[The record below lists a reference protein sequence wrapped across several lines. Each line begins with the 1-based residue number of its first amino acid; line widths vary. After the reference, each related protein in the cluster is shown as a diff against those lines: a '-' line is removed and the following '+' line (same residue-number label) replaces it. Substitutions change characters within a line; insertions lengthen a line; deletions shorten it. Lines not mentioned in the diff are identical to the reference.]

1 MQPIEYHYKNSVLFA
16 IVQFHSPCER
26 LRIASMS
33 WNDNGNNGSRDPWGN
48 RNDAPD
54 IDEAIKKF
62 KALVGSFL
70 GGGGDSG
77 SGSGKKQSFKKMIP
91 TALMVI
97 ALLYGA
103 FGIYTVDAQEEAVVL
118 RFGKY
123 DMTKGPGIHWNPP
136 FIDNRFIVNT
146 ERLYTHTTNSSILTK
161 DENIVNVEV
170 AVQYKKSN
178 PVFYLLEAA
187 SPEDSIAQASESA
200 LRHVVGSNSMDD
212 VLTTGREQIAIDVRG
227 RLQDRLD
234 AYQTGIEVVTVSIRE
249 SRPPDAVKA
258 AFDDVVK
265 AREDE
270 VTLRNE
276 AETYANE
283 VVPIARGAAKRAIQ
297 DAEGYKAKVI
307 AEAQGEATRF
317 NQLLREYNKAP
328 SVTRKR
334 LYIDALQSVMSNS
347 TKVMI
352 DVKDGNNIMY
362 LPLDQIAA
370 ASIGRSN
377 SDVQNNV
384 LPENLSG
391 SGIQNL
397 TDQVIEE
404 IRKRQ
409 ERR

>member
-1 MQPIEYHYKNSVLFA
+1 
-16 IVQFHSPCER
+16 
-26 LRIASMS
+26 MS

-48 RNDAPD
+48 KNDAPD

-62 KALVGSFL
+62 KSLVGSFL
-70 GGGGDSG
+70 GGSGGSGDS
-77 SGSGKKQSFKKMIP
+77 SGSSPSFRKILP
-91 TALMVI
+91 TALVVLI
-97 ALLYGA
+97 VLYSAL
-103 FGIYTVDAQEEAVVL
+103 GIYTVDAQEEAVIL

-123 DMTKGPGIHWNPP
+123 STTKGPGIHWNPP
-136 FIDNRFIVNT
+136 FVDNRFIVNT
-146 ERLYTHTTNSSILTK
+146 EKLFTHTTNSSILTK
-161 DENIVNVEV
+161 DENIVNVET
-170 AVQYKKSN
+170 AVQYKRSN

-200 LRHVVGSNSMDD
+200 LRHVVGSNSMDN
-212 VLTTGREQIAIDVRG
+212 VLTTGREQIAIDVRK
-227 RLQDRLD
+227 RLQERLN
-234 AYQTGIEVVTVSIRE
+234 AYFTGIEVVTVSIRE

-307 AEAQGEATRF
+307 AEAEGEATRF
-317 NQLLREYNKAP
+317 DQLLKEYTKAP
-328 SVTRKR
+328 NVTRKR
-334 LYIDALQSVMSNS
+334 LYIDAVQSVMSNS

-352 DVKDGNNIMY
+352 DVKDGNNIMM
-362 LPLDQIAA
+362 LPLDQVAA
-370 ASIGRSN
+370 ASIARSN
-377 SDVQNNV
+377 QDSDVQNDSNA
-384 LPENLSG
+384 LSG
-391 SGIQNL
+391 PAIQNL

>member
-1 MQPIEYHYKNSVLFA
+1 
-16 IVQFHSPCER
+16 
-26 LRIASMS
+26 MS
-33 WNDNGNNGSRDPWGN
+33 WNDNGKNGSRDPWGN
-48 RNDAPD
+48 KNDAPD

-62 KALVGSFL
+62 KSLIGSFV
-70 GGGGDSG
+70 GGSGGGDS
-77 SGSGKKQSFKKMIP
+77 SGRSPSFKKILP
-91 TALMVI
+91 TALVVLI
-97 ALLYGA
+97 VLYSAL
-103 FGIYTVDAQEEAVVL
+103 GIYTVDAQEEAVIL

-123 DMTKGPGIHWNPP
+123 STTKGPGIHWNPP

-146 ERLYTHTTNSSILTK
+146 EKLFTHTTNSSILTK
-161 DENIVNVEV
+161 DENIVNVET
-170 AVQYKKSN
+170 AVQYKRSN

-200 LRHVVGSNSMDD
+200 LRHVVGSNSMDN
-212 VLTTGREQIAIDVRG
+212 VLTTGREQIAIDVRK
-227 RLQDRLD
+227 RLQERLN
-234 AYQTGIEVVTVSIRE
+234 AYFTGIEVVTVSIRE
-249 SRPPDAVKA
+249 SRPPEAVRE

-307 AEAQGEATRF
+307 AEAEGEATRF
-317 NQLLREYNKAP
+317 DQLLKEYSKAP
-328 SVTRKR
+328 DVTRKR
-334 LYIDALQSVMSNS
+334 LYIDAVQSVMSNS

-352 DVKDGNNIMY
+352 DVKDGNNIMM
-362 LPLDQIAA
+362 LPLDQVAA
-370 ASIGRSN
+370 ASIARSN
-377 SDVQNNV
+377 QNTEV
-384 LPENLSG
+384 ETDSGALSG
-391 SGIQNL
+391 TAIQNL

>member
-1 MQPIEYHYKNSVLFA
+1 
-16 IVQFHSPCER
+16 
-26 LRIASMS
+26 MS
-33 WNDNGNNGSRDPWGN
+33 WNDNGKNGSRDPWGN
-48 RNDAPD
+48 KNDAPD

-62 KALVGSFL
+62 KSLIGSFV
-70 GGGGDSG
+70 GGSGGGDS
-77 SGSGKKQSFKKMIP
+77 SGSSPSFKKILP
-91 TALMVI
+91 TALVVLI
-97 ALLYGA
+97 VLYSAL
-103 FGIYTVDAQEEAVVL
+103 GIYTVDAQEEAVIL

-123 DMTKGPGIHWNPP
+123 STTKGPGIHWNPP

-146 ERLYTHTTNSSILTK
+146 EKLFTHTTNSSILTK
-161 DENIVNVEV
+161 DENIVNVET
-170 AVQYKKSN
+170 AVQYKRSN

-200 LRHVVGSNSMDD
+200 LRHVVGSNSMDN
-212 VLTTGREQIAIDVRG
+212 VLTTGREQIAIDVRK
-227 RLQDRLD
+227 RLQERLNT
-234 AYQTGIEVVTVSIRE
+234 YFTGIEVVTVSIRE
-249 SRPPDAVKA
+249 SRPPEAVKE

-307 AEAQGEATRF
+307 AEAEGEATRF
-317 NQLLREYNKAP
+317 DQLLKEYSKAP
-328 SVTRKR
+328 DVTRKR
-334 LYIDALQSVMSNS
+334 LYIDAVQSVMSNS

-352 DVKDGNNIMY
+352 DVKDGNNIMM
-362 LPLDQIAA
+362 LPLDQVAA
-370 ASIGRSN
+370 ASIARSN
-377 SDVQNNV
+377 QNTEV
-384 LPENLSG
+384 ETDSGALSG
-391 SGIQNL
+391 TAIQNL

>member
-1 MQPIEYHYKNSVLFA
+1 
-16 IVQFHSPCER
+16 
-26 LRIASMS
+26 MS
-33 WNDNGNNGSRDPWGN
+33 WNDNGKNGSRDPWGN
-48 RNDAPD
+48 RNDSPD

-62 KALVGSFL
+62 KSLIGSFV
-70 GGGGDSG
+70 GGSGGGDS
-77 SGSGKKQSFKKMIP
+77 SGSSPSFKKILP
-91 TALMVI
+91 SALVVLI
-97 ALLYGA
+97 VLYSAL
-103 FGIYTVDAQEEAVVL
+103 GIYTVDAQEEAVIL

-123 DMTKGPGIHWNPP
+123 STTKGPGIHWNPP

-146 ERLYTHTTNSSILTK
+146 EKLFTHTTNSSILTK
-161 DENIVNVEV
+161 DENIVNVET
-170 AVQYKKSN
+170 AVQYKRSN

-200 LRHVVGSNSMDD
+200 LRHVVGSNSMDN
-212 VLTTGREQIAIDVRG
+212 VLTTGREQIAIDVRK
-227 RLQDRLD
+227 RLQERLN
-234 AYQTGIEVVTVSIRE
+234 AYFTGIEVVTVSIRE
-249 SRPPDAVKA
+249 SRPPEAVRE

-307 AEAQGEATRF
+307 AEAEGEATRF
-317 NQLLREYNKAP
+317 DQLLKEYSKAP
-328 SVTRKR
+328 DVTRKR
-334 LYIDALQSVMSNS
+334 LYIDAVQSVMSNS

-352 DVKDGNNIMY
+352 DVKDGNNIMM
-362 LPLDQIAA
+362 LPLDQVAA
-370 ASIGRSN
+370 ASIARSN
-377 SDVQNNV
+377 QNTEV
-384 LPENLSG
+384 ENDSG
-391 SGIQNL
+391 AFSGTAIQNL

>member
-1 MQPIEYHYKNSVLFA
+1 
-16 IVQFHSPCER
+16 
-26 LRIASMS
+26 MS
-33 WNDNGNNGSRDPWGN
+33 WNDNGKNGSRDPWGN
-48 RNDAPD
+48 KNDAPD

-62 KALVGSFL
+62 KSLIGSFV
-70 GGGGDSG
+70 GGSGGGDS
-77 SGSGKKQSFKKMIP
+77 SGSSPSFKKILP
-91 TALMVI
+91 TALVVLI
-97 ALLYGA
+97 VLYSALV
-103 FGIYTVDAQEEAVVL
+103 IYTVDAQEEAVIL

-123 DMTKGPGIHWNPP
+123 STTKGPGIHWNPP

-146 ERLYTHTTNSSILTK
+146 EKLFTHTTNSSILTK
-161 DENIVNVEV
+161 DENIVNVET
-170 AVQYKKSN
+170 AVQYKRSN

-200 LRHVVGSNSMDD
+200 LRHVVGSNSMDN
-212 VLTTGREQIAIDVRG
+212 VLTTGREQIAIDVRK
-227 RLQDRLD
+227 RLQERLN
-234 AYQTGIEVVTVSIRE
+234 AYFTGIEVVTVSIRE
-249 SRPPDAVKA
+249 SRPPEAVREA
-258 AFDDVVK
+258 YDDVVK

-307 AEAQGEATRF
+307 AEAEGEATRF
-317 NQLLREYNKAP
+317 DQLLKEYSKAP
-328 SVTRKR
+328 DVTRKR
-334 LYIDALQSVMSNS
+334 LYIDAVQSVMSNS

-352 DVKDGNNIMY
+352 DVKDGNNIMM
-362 LPLDQIAA
+362 LPLDQVAA
-370 ASIGRSN
+370 ASIARSN
-377 SDVQNNV
+377 QNTEVESDSGA
-384 LPENLSG
+384 LSG
-391 SGIQNL
+391 TAIQNL

>member
-1 MQPIEYHYKNSVLFA
+1 
-16 IVQFHSPCER
+16 
-26 LRIASMS
+26 MS
-33 WNDNGNNGSRDPWGN
+33 WNDNGKNGSRDPWGN
-48 RNDAPD
+48 KNDAPD

-62 KALVGSFL
+62 KSLVGSFV
-70 GGGGDSG
+70 GGSGGGDS
-77 SGSGKKQSFKKMIP
+77 SGSSPSFKKILP
-91 TALMVI
+91 SALVI
-97 ALLYGA
+97 LIVLYSAL
-103 FGIYTVDAQEEAVVL
+103 GIYTVDAQEEAVIL

-123 DMTKGPGIHWNPP
+123 STTKGPGIHWNPP

-146 ERLYTHTTNSSILTK
+146 EKLFTHTTNSSILTK
-161 DENIVNVEV
+161 DENIVNVET
-170 AVQYKKSN
+170 AVQYKRSN

-200 LRHVVGSNSMDD
+200 LRHVVGSNSMDS
-212 VLTTGREQIAIDVRG
+212 VLTTGREQIAIDVRK
-227 RLQDRLD
+227 RLQERLN
-234 AYQTGIEVVTVSIRE
+234 AYFTGIEVVTVSIRE
-249 SRPPDAVKA
+249 SRPPEAVRE

-307 AEAQGEATRF
+307 AEAEGEATRF
-317 NQLLREYNKAP
+317 DQLLKEYSKAP
-328 SVTRKR
+328 DVTRKR
-334 LYIDALQSVMSNS
+334 LYIDAVQSVMSNS

-352 DVKDGNNIMY
+352 DVKDGNNIMM
-362 LPLDQIAA
+362 LPLDQVAA
-370 ASIGRSN
+370 ASIARSN
-377 SDVQNNV
+377 QDTEAQSD
-384 LPENLSG
+384 SG
-391 SGIQNL
+391 TLTGTAIQNL

>member
-1 MQPIEYHYKNSVLFA
+1 
-16 IVQFHSPCER
+16 
-26 LRIASMS
+26 MS
-33 WNDNGNNGSRDPWGN
+33 WNDNGKNGSRDPWGN
-48 RNDAPD
+48 KNDAPD

-62 KALVGSFL
+62 KSLIGSFV
-70 GGGGDSG
+70 GGTGGGDS
-77 SGSGKKQSFKKMIP
+77 SGSSPSFKKILP
-91 TALMVI
+91 SALVVLI
-97 ALLYGA
+97 VLYSAL
-103 FGIYTVDAQEEAVVL
+103 GIYTVDAQEEAVIL

-123 DMTKGPGIHWNPP
+123 STTKGPGIHWNPP
-136 FIDNRFIVNT
+136 FTDNRFIVNT
-146 ERLYTHTTNSSILTK
+146 EKLFTHTTNSSILTK
-161 DENIVNVEV
+161 DENIVNVET
-170 AVQYKKSN
+170 AVQYKRSN

-200 LRHVVGSNSMDD
+200 LRHVVGSNSMDN
-212 VLTTGREQIAIDVRG
+212 VLTTGREQIAIDVRK
-227 RLQDRLD
+227 RLQERLN
-234 AYQTGIEVVTVSIRE
+234 AYFTGIEVVTVSIRE
-249 SRPPDAVKA
+249 SRPPEAVRE

-307 AEAQGEATRF
+307 AEAEGEATRF
-317 NQLLREYNKAP
+317 DQLLKEYSKAP
-328 SVTRKR
+328 DVTRKR
-334 LYIDALQSVMSNS
+334 LYIDAVQSVMSNS

-352 DVKDGNNIMY
+352 DVKDGNNIMM
-362 LPLDQIAA
+362 LPLDQVAA
-370 ASIGRSN
+370 ASIARSN
-377 SDVQNNV
+377 QNTEV
-384 LPENLSG
+384 ENDSGALSG
-391 SGIQNL
+391 TAIQNL

>member
-1 MQPIEYHYKNSVLFA
+1 
-16 IVQFHSPCER
+16 
-26 LRIASMS
+26 MS
-33 WNDNGNNGSRDPWGN
+33 WNDNGKNGSRDPWGN

-62 KALVGSFL
+62 KSLVGSFV
-70 GGGGDSG
+70 GGSGGGDS
-77 SGSGKKQSFKKMIP
+77 SGSSPSFKKILP
-91 TALMVI
+91 SALVI
-97 ALLYGA
+97 LIVLYSAL
-103 FGIYTVDAQEEAVVL
+103 GIYTVDAQEEAVIL

-123 DMTKGPGIHWNPP
+123 STTKGPGIHWNPP

-146 ERLYTHTTNSSILTK
+146 EKLFTHTTNSSILTK
-161 DENIVNVEV
+161 DENIVNVET
-170 AVQYKKSN
+170 AVQYKRSN

-200 LRHVVGSNSMDD
+200 LRHVVGSNSMDS
-212 VLTTGREQIAIDVRG
+212 VLTTGREQIAIDVRK
-227 RLQDRLD
+227 RLQERLN
-234 AYQTGIEVVTVSIRE
+234 AYFTGIEVVTVSIRE
-249 SRPPDAVKA
+249 SRPPEAVRE

-307 AEAQGEATRF
+307 AEAEGEATRF
-317 NQLLREYNKAP
+317 DQLLKEYSKAP
-328 SVTRKR
+328 DVTRKR
-334 LYIDALQSVMSNS
+334 LYIDAVQSVMSNS

-352 DVKDGNNIMY
+352 DVKDGNNIMM
-362 LPLDQIAA
+362 LPLDQVAA
-370 ASIGRSN
+370 ASIARSN
-377 SDVQNNV
+377 QDTEAQSD
-384 LPENLSG
+384 SG
-391 SGIQNL
+391 TLTGTAIQNL
-397 TDQVIEE
+397 TDQVFEE

>member
-1 MQPIEYHYKNSVLFA
+1 
-16 IVQFHSPCER
+16 
-26 LRIASMS
+26 MS
-33 WNDNGNNGSRDPWGN
+33 WNDNGNNGSRDPRGN
-48 RNDAPD
+48 KKDGPD

-62 KALVGSFL
+62 KSLVGSFMGGK
-70 GGGGDSG
+70 GGGSDSSGG
-77 SGSGKKQSFKKMIP
+77 SPSFKKILP
-91 TALMVI
+91 TALVVI
-97 ALLYGA
+97 IVLYSAL
-103 FGIYTVDAQEEAVVL
+103 GIYTVDAQEEAVVL
-118 RFGKY
+118 RFGTY
-123 DMTKGPGIHWNPP
+123 STTKGPGIHWNPP

-146 ERLYTHTTNSSILTK
+146 EKLFTHTTNSSILTK
-161 DENIVNVEV
+161 DENIVNVET
-170 AVQYKKSN
+170 AVQYKRSN

-200 LRHVVGSNSMDD
+200 LRHVVGSNSMDN
-212 VLTTGREQIAIDVRG
+212 VLTTGREQIAIDVRK
-227 RLQDRLD
+227 RLQERLD
-234 AYQTGIEVVTVSIRE
+234 AYYTGIEVVTVSIRE
-249 SRPPDAVKA
+249 SRPPDAVKE

-307 AEAQGEATRF
+307 AEAEGEATRF
-317 NQLLREYNKAP
+317 DQLLNEYAKAP
-328 SVTRKR
+328 DVTRKR
-334 LYIDALQSVMSNS
+334 LYIDAVQSVMSNS

-352 DVKDGNNIMY
+352 DVKDGNNIMM
-362 LPLDQIAA
+362 LPLDQVAA
-370 ASIGRSN
+370 ASIARSN
-377 SDVQNNV
+377 QNSEVQNDSNA
-384 LPENLSG
+384 LSG
-391 SGIQNL
+391 NAIQNL

>member
-1 MQPIEYHYKNSVLFA
+1 
-16 IVQFHSPCER
+16 
-26 LRIASMS
+26 MS
-33 WNDNGNNGSRDPWGN
+33 WNDNGKNGSRDPWGN

-62 KALVGSFL
+62 KSLVGSFV
-70 GGGGDSG
+70 GGSGGGDS
-77 SGSGKKQSFKKMIP
+77 SGSSPSFKKILP
-91 TALMVI
+91 SALVI
-97 ALLYGA
+97 LIVLYSAL
-103 FGIYTVDAQEEAVVL
+103 GIYTVDAQEEAVIL

-123 DMTKGPGIHWNPP
+123 STTKGPGIHWNPP

-146 ERLYTHTTNSSILTK
+146 EKLFTHTTNSSILTK
-161 DENIVNVEV
+161 DENIVNVET
-170 AVQYKKSN
+170 AVQYKRSN

-200 LRHVVGSNSMDD
+200 LRHVVGSNSMDS
-212 VLTTGREQIAIDVRG
+212 VLTTGREQIAIDVRK
-227 RLQDRLD
+227 RLQERLN
-234 AYQTGIEVVTVSIRE
+234 AYFTGIEVVTVSIRE
-249 SRPPDAVKA
+249 SRPPEAVRE

-307 AEAQGEATRF
+307 AEAEGEATRF
-317 NQLLREYNKAP
+317 DQLLKEYSKAP
-328 SVTRKR
+328 DVTRKR
-334 LYIDALQSVMSNS
+334 LYIDAVQSVMSNS

-352 DVKDGNNIMY
+352 DVKDGNNIMM
-362 LPLDQIAA
+362 LPLDQVAA
-370 ASIGRSN
+370 ASIARSN
-377 SDVQNNV
+377 QDAEAQSD
-384 LPENLSG
+384 SG
-391 SGIQNL
+391 TLTGTAIQNL

>member
-1 MQPIEYHYKNSVLFA
+1 
-16 IVQFHSPCER
+16 
-26 LRIASMS
+26 MS

-48 RNDAPD
+48 KNDGPD

-62 KALVGSFL
+62 KSLVGSFM
-70 GGGGDSG
+70 GGKGGDSDSSGG
-77 SGSGKKQSFKKMIP
+77 SPSFKKILP
-91 TALMVI
+91 TALVVI
-97 ALLYGA
+97 IVLYSAL
-103 FGIYTVDAQEEAVVL
+103 GIYTVDAQEEAVVL
-118 RFGKY
+118 RFGTY
-123 DMTKGPGIHWNPP
+123 STTKGPGIHWNPP

-146 ERLYTHTTNSSILTK
+146 EKLLTHTTNSSILTK
-161 DENIVNVEV
+161 DENIVNVET
-170 AVQYKKSN
+170 AVQYKRSN

-200 LRHVVGSNSMDD
+200 LRHVVGSNSMDN
-212 VLTTGREQIAIDVRG
+212 VLTTGREQIAIDVRK
-227 RLQDRLD
+227 RLQERLD
-234 AYQTGIEVVTVSIRE
+234 AYFTGIEVVTVSIRE
-249 SRPPDAVKA
+249 SRPPDAVKE

-307 AEAQGEATRF
+307 AEAEGEATRF
-317 NQLLREYNKAP
+317 DQLLSEYSKAP
-328 SVTRKR
+328 DVTRKR
-334 LYIDALQSVMSNS
+334 LYIDAVQSVMSNS

-352 DVKDGNNIMY
+352 DVKDGNNIMM
-362 LPLDQIAA
+362 LPLDQVAA
-370 ASIGRSN
+370 ASIARSN
-377 SDVQNNV
+377 QNSEVQNDSNT
-384 LPENLSG
+384 LSG
-391 SGIQNL
+391 NAIQNL

>member
-1 MQPIEYHYKNSVLFA
+1 
-16 IVQFHSPCER
+16 
-26 LRIASMS
+26 MS

-48 RNDAPD
+48 KNEAPD

-62 KALVGSFL
+62 KSLIGSFVGGS
-70 GGGGDSG
+70 GGGKPSG
-77 SGSGKKQSFKKMIP
+77 SSPSFKKILP
-91 TALMVI
+91 SALVVLI
-97 ALLYGA
+97 VLYSAL
-103 FGIYTVDAQEEAVVL
+103 GIYTVDAQEEAVIL

-123 DMTKGPGIHWNPP
+123 STTKGPGIHWNPP

-146 ERLYTHTTNSSILTK
+146 EKLFTHTTNSSILTK
-161 DENIVNVEV
+161 DENIVNVET
-170 AVQYKKSN
+170 AVQYKRSN

-200 LRHVVGSNSMDD
+200 LRHVVGSNSMDN
-212 VLTTGREQIAIDVRG
+212 VLTTGREQIAIDVRK
-227 RLQDRLD
+227 RLQERLN
-234 AYQTGIEVVTVSIRE
+234 AYFTGIEVVTVSIRE
-249 SRPPDAVKA
+249 SRPPEAVKE

-307 AEAQGEATRF
+307 AEAEGEATRF
-317 NQLLREYNKAP
+317 DQLLKEYSKAP
-328 SVTRKR
+328 DVTRKR
-334 LYIDALQSVMSNS
+334 LYIDAVQSVMSNS

-352 DVKDGNNIMY
+352 DVKDGNNIMM
-362 LPLDQIAA
+362 LPLDQVAA
-370 ASIGRSN
+370 ASIARSN
-377 SDVQNNV
+377 QNTEV
-384 LPENLSG
+384 ETDSGGLSG
-391 SGIQNL
+391 NAIQNL

>member
-1 MQPIEYHYKNSVLFA
+1 
-16 IVQFHSPCER
+16 
-26 LRIASMS
+26 MS
-33 WNDNGNNGSRDPWGN
+33 WNDNGKNGSRDPWGN

-62 KALVGSFL
+62 KSLVGSFV
-70 GGGGDSG
+70 GGSGGGDS
-77 SGSGKKQSFKKMIP
+77 SGSSPSFKKILP
-91 TALMVI
+91 SALVI
-97 ALLYGA
+97 LIVLYSAL
-103 FGIYTVDAQEEAVVL
+103 GIYTVDAQEEAVIL

-123 DMTKGPGIHWNPP
+123 STTKGPGIHWNPP

-146 ERLYTHTTNSSILTK
+146 EKLFTHTTNSSILTK
-161 DENIVNVEV
+161 DENIVNVET
-170 AVQYKKSN
+170 AVQYKRSN

-200 LRHVVGSNSMDD
+200 LRHVVGSNSMDS
-212 VLTTGREQIAIDVRG
+212 VLTTGREQIAIDVRK
-227 RLQDRLD
+227 RLQERLN
-234 AYQTGIEVVTVSIRE
+234 AYFTGIEVVTVSIRE
-249 SRPPDAVKA
+249 SRPPEAVRE

-307 AEAQGEATRF
+307 AEAEGEATRF
-317 NQLLREYNKAP
+317 DQLLKEYSKAP
-328 SVTRKR
+328 DVTRKR
-334 LYIDALQSVMSNS
+334 LYIDAVQSVMSNS

-352 DVKDGNNIMY
+352 DVKDGNNIMM
-362 LPLDQIAA
+362 LPLDQVAA
-370 ASIGRSN
+370 ASIARSN
-377 SDVQNNV
+377 QDTEAQSD
-384 LPENLSG
+384 SG
-391 SGIQNL
+391 TLTGTAIQNL
-397 TDQVIEE
+397 TDQVIED

>member
-1 MQPIEYHYKNSVLFA
+1 
-16 IVQFHSPCER
+16 
-26 LRIASMS
+26 MS

-48 RNDAPD
+48 KNDAPD

-62 KALVGSFL
+62 KSLVGSFL
-70 GGGGDSG
+70 GGSGGSGDS
-77 SGSGKKQSFKKMIP
+77 SGSSPSFKKILP
-91 TALMVI
+91 TALVVLI
-97 ALLYGA
+97 VLYSAL
-103 FGIYTVDAQEEAVVL
+103 GIYTVDAQEEAVIL

-123 DMTKGPGIHWNPP
+123 STTKGPGIHWNPP
-136 FIDNRFIVNT
+136 FVDNRFIVNT
-146 ERLYTHTTNSSILTK
+146 EKLFTHTTNSSILTK
-161 DENIVNVEV
+161 DENIVNVET
-170 AVQYKKSN
+170 AVQYKRSN

-200 LRHVVGSNSMDD
+200 LRHVVGSNSMDN
-212 VLTTGREQIAIDVRG
+212 VLTTGREQIAIDVRK
-227 RLQDRLD
+227 RLQERLN
-234 AYQTGIEVVTVSIRE
+234 AYFTGIEVVTVSIRE

-307 AEAQGEATRF
+307 AEAEGEATRF
-317 NQLLREYNKAP
+317 DQLLKEYTKAP
-328 SVTRKR
+328 NVTRKR
-334 LYIDALQSVMSNS
+334 LYIDAVQSVMSNS

-352 DVKDGNNIMY
+352 DVKDGNNIMM
-362 LPLDQIAA
+362 LPLDQVAA
-370 ASIGRSN
+370 ASIARSN
-377 SDVQNNV
+377 QDSEVQNNS
-384 LPENLSG
+384 NALSG
-391 SGIQNL
+391 PAIQNL

>member
-1 MQPIEYHYKNSVLFA
+1 
-16 IVQFHSPCER
+16 
-26 LRIASMS
+26 MS

-48 RNDAPD
+48 KNDSPD

-62 KALVGSFL
+62 KSLVGSFMGGK
-70 GGGGDSG
+70 GGGSDSSGG
-77 SGSGKKQSFKKMIP
+77 SPSFKKILP
-91 TALMVI
+91 TALVVI
-97 ALLYGA
+97 IVLYSAL
-103 FGIYTVDAQEEAVVL
+103 GIYTVDAQEEAVVL
-118 RFGKY
+118 RFGTY
-123 DMTKGPGIHWNPP
+123 STTKGPGIHWNPP

-146 ERLYTHTTNSSILTK
+146 EKLFTHTTNSSILTK
-161 DENIVNVEV
+161 DENIVNVET
-170 AVQYKKSN
+170 AVQYKRSN

-200 LRHVVGSNSMDD
+200 LRHVVGSNSMDN
-212 VLTTGREQIAIDVRG
+212 VLTTGREQIAIDVRK
-227 RLQDRLD
+227 RLQERLD
-234 AYQTGIEVVTVSIRE
+234 AYYTGIEVVTVSIRE
-249 SRPPDAVKA
+249 SRPPDAVKE

-307 AEAQGEATRF
+307 AEAEGEATRF
-317 NQLLREYNKAP
+317 DQLLSEYSKAP
-328 SVTRKR
+328 DVTRKR
-334 LYIDALQSVMSNS
+334 LYIDAVQSVMSNS

-352 DVKDGNNIMY
+352 DVKDGNNIMM
-362 LPLDQIAA
+362 LPLDQVAA
-370 ASIGRSN
+370 ASIARSN
-377 SDVQNNV
+377 QNSEVQNDSNA
-384 LPENLSG
+384 LSG
-391 SGIQNL
+391 NAIQNL

>member
-1 MQPIEYHYKNSVLFA
+1 
-16 IVQFHSPCER
+16 
-26 LRIASMS
+26 MS
-33 WNDNGNNGSRDPWGN
+33 WNDNGKNGSRDPWGN

-62 KALVGSFL
+62 KSLVGSFV
-70 GGGGDSG
+70 GGSGGGDS
-77 SGSGKKQSFKKMIP
+77 SGSSPSFKKILP
-91 TALMVI
+91 TALVI
-97 ALLYGA
+97 LIVLYSAL
-103 FGIYTVDAQEEAVVL
+103 GIYTVDAQEEAVIL

-123 DMTKGPGIHWNPP
+123 STTKGPGIHWNPP

-146 ERLYTHTTNSSILTK
+146 EKLFTHTTNSSILTK
-161 DENIVNVEV
+161 DENIVNVET
-170 AVQYKKSN
+170 AVQYKRSN

-200 LRHVVGSNSMDD
+200 LRHVVGSNSMDS
-212 VLTTGREQIAIDVRG
+212 VLTTGREQIAIDVRK
-227 RLQDRLD
+227 RLQERLN
-234 AYQTGIEVVTVSIRE
+234 AYFTGIEVVTVSIRE
-249 SRPPDAVKA
+249 SRPPEAVRE

-307 AEAQGEATRF
+307 AEAEGEATRF
-317 NQLLREYNKAP
+317 DQLLKEYSKAP
-328 SVTRKR
+328 DVTRKR
-334 LYIDALQSVMSNS
+334 LYIDAVQSVMSNS

-352 DVKDGNNIMY
+352 DVKDGNNIMM
-362 LPLDQIAA
+362 LPLDQVAA
-370 ASIGRSN
+370 ASIARSN
-377 SDVQNNV
+377 QDTEAQPDSGT
-384 LPENLSG
+384 LSG
-391 SGIQNL
+391 TAIQNL

>member
-1 MQPIEYHYKNSVLFA
+1 
-16 IVQFHSPCER
+16 
-26 LRIASMS
+26 MS
-33 WNDNGNNGSRDPWGN
+33 WNDNGKNGSRDPWGN
-48 RNDAPD
+48 KNDAPD

-62 KALVGSFL
+62 KSLIGSFV
-70 GGGGDSG
+70 GGSGGGDS
-77 SGSGKKQSFKKMIP
+77 SGSSPSFKKILP
-91 TALMVI
+91 TALVI
-97 ALLYGA
+97 LIVLYSAL
-103 FGIYTVDAQEEAVVL
+103 GIYTVDAQEEAVIL

-123 DMTKGPGIHWNPP
+123 STTKGPGIHWNPP

-146 ERLYTHTTNSSILTK
+146 EKLFTHTTNSSILTK
-161 DENIVNVEV
+161 DENIVNVET
-170 AVQYKKSN
+170 AVQYKRSN

-200 LRHVVGSNSMDD
+200 LRHVVGSNSMDN
-212 VLTTGREQIAIDVRG
+212 VLTTGREQIAIDVRK
-227 RLQDRLD
+227 RLQERLN
-234 AYQTGIEVVTVSIRE
+234 AYFTGIEVVTVSIRE
-249 SRPPDAVKA
+249 SRPPEAVRE

-307 AEAQGEATRF
+307 AEAEGEATRF
-317 NQLLREYNKAP
+317 DQLLKEYSKAP
-328 SVTRKR
+328 DVTRKR
-334 LYIDALQSVMSNS
+334 LYIDAVQSVMSNS

-352 DVKDGNNIMY
+352 DVKDGNNIMM
-362 LPLDQIAA
+362 LPLDQVAA
-370 ASIGRSN
+370 ASIARSN
-377 SDVQNNV
+377 QNTEVESDSGA
-384 LPENLSG
+384 LSG
-391 SGIQNL
+391 TAIQNL

>member
-1 MQPIEYHYKNSVLFA
+1 
-16 IVQFHSPCER
+16 
-26 LRIASMS
+26 MS
-33 WNDNGNNGSRDPWGN
+33 WNDNGKNGSRDPWGN

-62 KALVGSFL
+62 KSLVGSFV
-70 GGGGDSG
+70 GGSGGGDS
-77 SGSGKKQSFKKMIP
+77 SGSSPSFKKILP
-91 TALMVI
+91 SALVI
-97 ALLYGA
+97 LIVLYSAL
-103 FGIYTVDAQEEAVVL
+103 GIYTVDAQEEAVIL

-123 DMTKGPGIHWNPP
+123 STTKGPGIHWNPP

-146 ERLYTHTTNSSILTK
+146 EKLFTHTTNSSILTK
-161 DENIVNVEV
+161 DENIVNVET
-170 AVQYKKSN
+170 AVQYKRSN

-200 LRHVVGSNSMDD
+200 LRHVVGSNSMDS
-212 VLTTGREQIAIDVRG
+212 VLTTGREQIAIDVRK
-227 RLQDRLD
+227 RLQERLN
-234 AYQTGIEVVTVSIRE
+234 AYFTGIEVVTVSIRE
-249 SRPPDAVKA
+249 SRPPEAVRE

-307 AEAQGEATRF
+307 AEAEGEATRF
-317 NQLLREYNKAP
+317 DQLLKEYSKAP
-328 SVTRKR
+328 DVTRKR
-334 LYIDALQSVMSNS
+334 LYIDAVQSVMSNS

-352 DVKDGNNIMY
+352 DVEDGNNIMM
-362 LPLDQIAA
+362 LPLDQVAA
-370 ASIGRSN
+370 ASIARSN
-377 SDVQNNV
+377 QDTEAQSD
-384 LPENLSG
+384 SG
-391 SGIQNL
+391 TLTGTAIQNL

>member
-1 MQPIEYHYKNSVLFA
+1 
-16 IVQFHSPCER
+16 
-26 LRIASMS
+26 MS

-48 RNDAPD
+48 KNDAPD

-62 KALVGSFL
+62 KSLVGSFL
-70 GGGGDSG
+70 GGSGGSGDS
-77 SGSGKKQSFKKMIP
+77 SGSSPSFKKILP
-91 TALMVI
+91 TALVVLI
-97 ALLYGA
+97 VLYSAL
-103 FGIYTVDAQEEAVVL
+103 GIYTVDAQEEAVIL

-123 DMTKGPGIHWNPP
+123 STTKGPGIHWNPP
-136 FIDNRFIVNT
+136 FVDNRFIVNT
-146 ERLYTHTTNSSILTK
+146 EKLFTHTTNSSILTK
-161 DENIVNVEV
+161 DENIVNVET
-170 AVQYKKSN
+170 AVQYKRSN

-200 LRHVVGSNSMDD
+200 LRHVVGSNSMDN
-212 VLTTGREQIAIDVRG
+212 VLTTGREQIAIDVRK
-227 RLQDRLD
+227 RLQERLN
-234 AYQTGIEVVTVSIRE
+234 AYFTGIEVVTVSIRE

-307 AEAQGEATRF
+307 AEAEGEATRF
-317 NQLLREYNKAP
+317 DQLLKEYTKAP
-328 SVTRKR
+328 NVTRKR
-334 LYIDALQSVMSNS
+334 LYIDAVQSVMSNS

-352 DVKDGNNIMY
+352 DVKDGNNIMM
-362 LPLDQIAA
+362 LPLDQVAA
-370 ASIGRSN
+370 ASIARSN
-377 SDVQNNV
+377 QDSEVQNDSNA
-384 LPENLSG
+384 LSG
-391 SGIQNL
+391 PAIQNL

>member
-1 MQPIEYHYKNSVLFA
+1 
-16 IVQFHSPCER
+16 
-26 LRIASMS
+26 MS
-33 WNDNGNNGSRDPWGN
+33 WNDNGKNGSRDPRGN
-48 RNDAPD
+48 KNDAPD

-62 KALVGSFL
+62 KSLIGSFV
-70 GGGGDSG
+70 GGSGGGDS
-77 SGSGKKQSFKKMIP
+77 SGSSPSFKKILP
-91 TALMVI
+91 SALVVLI
-97 ALLYGA
+97 VLYSAL
-103 FGIYTVDAQEEAVVL
+103 GIYTVDAQEEAVIL

-123 DMTKGPGIHWNPP
+123 STTKGPGIHWNPP

-146 ERLYTHTTNSSILTK
+146 EKLFTHTTNSSILTK
-161 DENIVNVEV
+161 DENIVNVET
-170 AVQYKKSN
+170 AVQYKRSN

-200 LRHVVGSNSMDD
+200 LRHVVGSNSMDN
-212 VLTTGREQIAIDVRG
+212 VLTTGREQIAIDVRK
-227 RLQDRLD
+227 RLQERLN
-234 AYQTGIEVVTVSIRE
+234 AYFTGIEVVTVSIRE
-249 SRPPDAVKA
+249 SRPPEAVRE

-307 AEAQGEATRF
+307 AEAEGEATRF
-317 NQLLREYNKAP
+317 DQLLKEYSKAP
-328 SVTRKR
+328 DVTRKR
-334 LYIDALQSVMSNS
+334 LYIDAVQSVMSNS

-352 DVKDGNNIMY
+352 DVKDGNNIMM
-362 LPLDQIAA
+362 LPLDQVAA
-370 ASIGRSN
+370 ASIARSN
-377 SDVQNNV
+377 QNTEVESDSGA
-384 LPENLSG
+384 LSG
-391 SGIQNL
+391 TAIQNL

>member
-1 MQPIEYHYKNSVLFA
+1 
-16 IVQFHSPCER
+16 
-26 LRIASMS
+26 MS
-33 WNDNGNNGSRDPWGN
+33 WNDNGKNGSRDPWGN
-48 RNDAPD
+48 KNDAPD

-62 KALVGSFL
+62 KSLIGSFV
-70 GGGGDSG
+70 GGSGGGDS
-77 SGSGKKQSFKKMIP
+77 SGSSPSFKKILP
-91 TALMVI
+91 TALVI
-97 ALLYGA
+97 LIVLYSAL
-103 FGIYTVDAQEEAVVL
+103 GIYTVDAQEEAVIL

-123 DMTKGPGIHWNPP
+123 STTKGPGIHWNPP

-146 ERLYTHTTNSSILTK
+146 EKLLTHTTNSSILTK
-161 DENIVNVEV
+161 DENIVNVET
-170 AVQYKKSN
+170 AVQYKRSN

-200 LRHVVGSNSMDD
+200 LRHVVGSNSMDN
-212 VLTTGREQIAIDVRG
+212 VLTTGREQIAIDVRK
-227 RLQDRLD
+227 RLQERLN
-234 AYQTGIEVVTVSIRE
+234 AYFTGIEVVTVSIRE
-249 SRPPDAVKA
+249 SRPPEAVRE

-307 AEAQGEATRF
+307 AEAEGEATRF
-317 NQLLREYNKAP
+317 DQLLKEYSKAP
-328 SVTRKR
+328 DVTRKR
-334 LYIDALQSVMSNS
+334 LYIDAVQSVMSNS

-352 DVKDGNNIMY
+352 DVKDGNNIMM
-362 LPLDQIAA
+362 LPLDQVAA
-370 ASIGRSN
+370 ASIARSN
-377 SDVQNNV
+377 QNTEVESDSGA
-384 LPENLSG
+384 LSG
-391 SGIQNL
+391 TAIQNL

>member
-1 MQPIEYHYKNSVLFA
+1 
-16 IVQFHSPCER
+16 
-26 LRIASMS
+26 MS
-33 WNDNGNNGSRDPWGN
+33 WNDNGKNGSRDPWGN

-62 KALVGSFL
+62 KSLVGSFV
-70 GGGGDSG
+70 GGSGGGDS
-77 SGSGKKQSFKKMIP
+77 SGSSPSFKKILP
-91 TALMVI
+91 SALVI
-97 ALLYGA
+97 LIVLYSAL
-103 FGIYTVDAQEEAVVL
+103 GIYTVDAQEEAVIL

-123 DMTKGPGIHWNPP
+123 STTKGPGIHWNPP
-136 FIDNRFIVNT
+136 FIDNRCIVNT
-146 ERLYTHTTNSSILTK
+146 EKLFTHTTNSSILTK
-161 DENIVNVEV
+161 DENIVNVET
-170 AVQYKKSN
+170 AVQYKRSN

-200 LRHVVGSNSMDD
+200 LRHVVGSNSMDS
-212 VLTTGREQIAIDVRG
+212 VLTTGREQIAIDVRK
-227 RLQDRLD
+227 RLQERLN
-234 AYQTGIEVVTVSIRE
+234 AYFTGIEVVTVSIRE
-249 SRPPDAVKA
+249 SRPPEAVRE

-307 AEAQGEATRF
+307 AEAEGEATRF
-317 NQLLREYNKAP
+317 DQLLKEYSKAP
-328 SVTRKR
+328 DVTRKR
-334 LYIDALQSVMSNS
+334 LYIDAVQSVMSNS

-352 DVKDGNNIMY
+352 DVKDGNNIMM
-362 LPLDQIAA
+362 LPLDQVAA
-370 ASIGRSN
+370 ASIARSN
-377 SDVQNNV
+377 QDTEAQSD
-384 LPENLSG
+384 SG
-391 SGIQNL
+391 TLTGTAIQNL

>member
-1 MQPIEYHYKNSVLFA
+1 
-16 IVQFHSPCER
+16 
-26 LRIASMS
+26 MS
-33 WNDNGNNGSRDPWGN
+33 WNDNGKNGSRDPWGN
-48 RNDAPD
+48 KNDAPD

-62 KALVGSFL
+62 KSLIGSFV
-70 GGGGDSG
+70 GGSGGGDS
-77 SGSGKKQSFKKMIP
+77 SGSSPSFKKILP
-91 TALMVI
+91 TALVI
-97 ALLYGA
+97 LIVLYSAL
-103 FGIYTVDAQEEAVVL
+103 GIYTVDAQEEAVIL

-123 DMTKGPGIHWNPP
+123 STTKGPGIHWNPP

-146 ERLYTHTTNSSILTK
+146 EKLFTHTTNSSILTK
-161 DENIVNVEV
+161 DENIVNVET
-170 AVQYKKSN
+170 AVQYKRSN

-200 LRHVVGSNSMDD
+200 LRHVVGSNSMDN
-212 VLTTGREQIAIDVRG
+212 VLTTGREQIAIDVRK
-227 RLQDRLD
+227 RLQERLN
-234 AYQTGIEVVTVSIRE
+234 AYFTGIEVVTVSIRE
-249 SRPPDAVKA
+249 SRPPEAVRE

-307 AEAQGEATRF
+307 AEAEGEATRF
-317 NQLLREYNKAP
+317 DQLLKEYSKAP
-328 SVTRKR
+328 DVTRKR
-334 LYIDALQSVMSNS
+334 LYIDAVQSVMSNS

-352 DVKDGNNIMY
+352 DVKDGNNIMM
-362 LPLDQIAA
+362 LPLDQVAA
-370 ASIGRSN
+370 ASIARSN
-377 SDVQNNV
+377 QNTEV
-384 LPENLSG
+384 ETDSGALSG
-391 SGIQNL
+391 TAIQNL
-397 TDQVIEE
+397 TDQVIDE

>member
-1 MQPIEYHYKNSVLFA
+1 
-16 IVQFHSPCER
+16 
-26 LRIASMS
+26 MS
-33 WNDNGNNGSRDPWGN
+33 WNDNGKNGSRDPWGN
-48 RNDAPD
+48 KNDAPD

-62 KALVGSFL
+62 KSLIGSFV
-70 GGGGDSG
+70 GGSGGGDS
-77 SGSGKKQSFKKMIP
+77 SGSSPSFKKILP
-91 TALMVI
+91 SALVVLI
-97 ALLYGA
+97 VLYSAL
-103 FGIYTVDAQEEAVVL
+103 GIYTVDAQEEAVIL

-123 DMTKGPGIHWNPP
+123 STTKGPGIHWNPP

-146 ERLYTHTTNSSILTK
+146 EKLFTHTTNSSILTK
-161 DENIVNVEV
+161 DENIVNVET
-170 AVQYKKSN
+170 AVQYKRSN

-200 LRHVVGSNSMDD
+200 LRHVVGSNSMDN
-212 VLTTGREQIAIDVRG
+212 VLTTGREQIAIDVRK
-227 RLQDRLD
+227 RLQERLN
-234 AYQTGIEVVTVSIRE
+234 AYFTGIEVVTVSIRE
-249 SRPPDAVKA
+249 SRPPEAVRE

-307 AEAQGEATRF
+307 AEAEGEATRF
-317 NQLLREYNKAP
+317 DQLLKEYSKAP
-328 SVTRKR
+328 DVTRKR
-334 LYIDALQSVMSNS
+334 LYIDAVQSVMSNS

-352 DVKDGNNIMY
+352 DVKDGNNIMM
-362 LPLDQIAA
+362 LPLDQVAA
-370 ASIGRSN
+370 ASIARSN
-377 SDVQNNV
+377 QNTEVQTDSGA
-384 LPENLSG
+384 LSG
-391 SGIQNL
+391 TAIQNL

>member
-1 MQPIEYHYKNSVLFA
+1 
-16 IVQFHSPCER
+16 
-26 LRIASMS
+26 MS

-48 RNDAPD
+48 KNDAPD

-62 KALVGSFL
+62 KSLVGSFL
-70 GGGGDSG
+70 GGSGGSGDS
-77 SGSGKKQSFKKMIP
+77 SGSSPSFKKILP
-91 TALMVI
+91 TALVVLI
-97 ALLYGA
+97 VLYSAL
-103 FGIYTVDAQEEAVVL
+103 GIYTVDAQEEAVIL

-123 DMTKGPGIHWNPP
+123 STTKGPGIHWNPP

-146 ERLYTHTTNSSILTK
+146 EKLFTHTTNSSILTK
-161 DENIVNVEV
+161 DENIVNVET
-170 AVQYKKSN
+170 AVQYKRSN

-200 LRHVVGSNSMDD
+200 LRHVVGSNSMDN
-212 VLTTGREQIAIDVRG
+212 VLTTGREQIAIDVRK
-227 RLQDRLD
+227 RLQERLN
-234 AYQTGIEVVTVSIRE
+234 AYFTGIEVVTVSIRE

-307 AEAQGEATRF
+307 AEAEGEATRF
-317 NQLLREYNKAP
+317 DQLLKEYTKAP
-328 SVTRKR
+328 NVTRKR
-334 LYIDALQSVMSNS
+334 LYIDAVQSVMSNS

-352 DVKDGNNIMY
+352 DVKDGNNIMM
-362 LPLDQIAA
+362 LPLDQVAA
-370 ASIGRSN
+370 ASIARSN
-377 SDVQNNV
+377 QDSEVQNDSNA
-384 LPENLSG
+384 LSG
-391 SGIQNL
+391 PAIQNL

>member
-1 MQPIEYHYKNSVLFA
+1 
-16 IVQFHSPCER
+16 
-26 LRIASMS
+26 MS
-33 WNDNGNNGSRDPWGN
+33 WNDNGKNGSRDPWGN
-48 RNDAPD
+48 INDAPD

-62 KALVGSFL
+62 KSLVGSFV
-70 GGGGDSG
+70 GGSGGGDS
-77 SGSGKKQSFKKMIP
+77 SGSSPSFKKILP
-91 TALMVI
+91 SALVI
-97 ALLYGA
+97 LIVLYSAL
-103 FGIYTVDAQEEAVVL
+103 GIYTVDAQEEAVIL

-123 DMTKGPGIHWNPP
+123 STTKGPGIHWNPP

-146 ERLYTHTTNSSILTK
+146 EKLFTHTTNSSILTK
-161 DENIVNVEV
+161 DENIVNVET
-170 AVQYKKSN
+170 AVQYKRSN

-200 LRHVVGSNSMDD
+200 LRHVVGSNSMDS
-212 VLTTGREQIAIDVRG
+212 VLTTGREQIAIDVRK
-227 RLQDRLD
+227 RLQERLN
-234 AYQTGIEVVTVSIRE
+234 AYFTGIEVVTVSIRE
-249 SRPPDAVKA
+249 SRPPEAVRE

-307 AEAQGEATRF
+307 AEAEGEATRF
-317 NQLLREYNKAP
+317 DQLLKEYSKAP
-328 SVTRKR
+328 DVTRKR
-334 LYIDALQSVMSNS
+334 LYIDAVQSVMSNS

-352 DVKDGNNIMY
+352 DVKDGNNIMM
-362 LPLDQIAA
+362 LPLDQVAA
-370 ASIGRSN
+370 ASIARSN
-377 SDVQNNV
+377 QDTEAQSD
-384 LPENLSG
+384 SG
-391 SGIQNL
+391 TLTGTAIQNL

>member
-1 MQPIEYHYKNSVLFA
+1 
-16 IVQFHSPCER
+16 
-26 LRIASMS
+26 MS
-33 WNDNGNNGSRDPWGN
+33 WNDNGKNGSRDPWGN

-62 KALVGSFL
+62 KSLVGSFL
-70 GGGGDSG
+70 GGSGGGDS
-77 SGSGKKQSFKKMIP
+77 SGSSPSFKKILP
-91 TALMVI
+91 SALVI
-97 ALLYGA
+97 LIVLYSAL
-103 FGIYTVDAQEEAVVL
+103 GIYTVDAQEEAVIL

-123 DMTKGPGIHWNPP
+123 STTKGPGIHWNPP

-146 ERLYTHTTNSSILTK
+146 EKLFTHTTNSSILTK
-161 DENIVNVEV
+161 DENIVNVET
-170 AVQYKKSN
+170 AVQYKRSN

-200 LRHVVGSNSMDD
+200 LRHVVGSNSMDS
-212 VLTTGREQIAIDVRG
+212 VLTTGREQIAIDVRK
-227 RLQDRLD
+227 RLQERLN
-234 AYQTGIEVVTVSIRE
+234 AYFTGIEVVTVSIRE
-249 SRPPDAVKA
+249 SRPPEAVRE

-307 AEAQGEATRF
+307 AEAEGEATRF
-317 NQLLREYNKAP
+317 DQLLKEYSKAP
-328 SVTRKR
+328 DVTRKR
-334 LYIDALQSVMSNS
+334 LYIDAVQSVMSNS

-352 DVKDGNNIMY
+352 DVKDGNNIMM
-362 LPLDQIAA
+362 LPLDQVAA
-370 ASIGRSN
+370 ASIARSN
-377 SDVQNNV
+377 QDTEAQSD
-384 LPENLSG
+384 SG
-391 SGIQNL
+391 TLTGTAIQNL

>member
-1 MQPIEYHYKNSVLFA
+1 
-16 IVQFHSPCER
+16 
-26 LRIASMS
+26 MS
-33 WNDNGNNGSRDPWGN
+33 WNDNGKNGSRDPWGN
-48 RNDAPD
+48 KNDAPD

-62 KALVGSFL
+62 KSLIGSFV
-70 GGGGDSG
+70 GGTGGGDS
-77 SGSGKKQSFKKMIP
+77 SGSSPSFKKILP
-91 TALMVI
+91 SALVVLI
-97 ALLYGA
+97 VLYSAL
-103 FGIYTVDAQEEAVVL
+103 GIYTVDAQEEAVIL

-123 DMTKGPGIHWNPP
+123 STTKGPGIHWNPP

-146 ERLYTHTTNSSILTK
+146 EKLFTHTTNSSILTK
-161 DENIVNVEV
+161 DENIVNVET
-170 AVQYKKSN
+170 AVQYKRSN

-200 LRHVVGSNSMDD
+200 LRHVVGSNSMDN
-212 VLTTGREQIAIDVRG
+212 VLTTGREQIAIDVRK
-227 RLQDRLD
+227 RLQERLN
-234 AYQTGIEVVTVSIRE
+234 AYFTGIEVVTVSIRE
-249 SRPPDAVKA
+249 SRPPEAVRE

-307 AEAQGEATRF
+307 AEAEGEATRF
-317 NQLLREYNKAP
+317 DQLLKEYSKAP
-328 SVTRKR
+328 DVTRKR
-334 LYIDALQSVMSNS
+334 LYIDAVQSVMSNS

-352 DVKDGNNIMY
+352 DVKDGNNIMM
-362 LPLDQIAA
+362 LPLDQVAA
-370 ASIGRSN
+370 ASIARSN
-377 SDVQNNV
+377 QNTEVESDSGA
-384 LPENLSG
+384 LSG
-391 SGIQNL
+391 TAIQNL

>member
-1 MQPIEYHYKNSVLFA
+1 
-16 IVQFHSPCER
+16 
-26 LRIASMS
+26 MS
-33 WNDNGNNGSRDPWGN
+33 WNDNGKNGSRDPWGN
-48 RNDAPD
+48 KNDAPD

-62 KALVGSFL
+62 KSLIGSFV
-70 GGGGDSG
+70 GGSGGGDS
-77 SGSGKKQSFKKMIP
+77 SGSSPSFKKILP
-91 TALMVI
+91 SALVVLI
-97 ALLYGA
+97 VLYSAL
-103 FGIYTVDAQEEAVVL
+103 GIYTVDAQEEAVIL

-123 DMTKGPGIHWNPP
+123 STTKGPGIHWNPP

-146 ERLYTHTTNSSILTK
+146 EKLFTHTTNSSILTK
-161 DENIVNVEV
+161 DENIVNVET
-170 AVQYKKSN
+170 AVQYKRSN

-200 LRHVVGSNSMDD
+200 LRHVVGSNSMDN
-212 VLTTGREQIAIDVRG
+212 VLTTGREQIAIDVRK
-227 RLQDRLD
+227 RLQERLN
-234 AYQTGIEVVTVSIRE
+234 AYFTGIEVVTVSIRE
-249 SRPPDAVKA
+249 SRPPEAVKE

-307 AEAQGEATRF
+307 AEAEGEATRF
-317 NQLLREYNKAP
+317 DQLLKEYSKAP
-328 SVTRKR
+328 DVTRKR
-334 LYIDALQSVMSNS
+334 LYIDAVQSVMSNS

-352 DVKDGNNIMY
+352 DVKDGNNIMM
-362 LPLDQIAA
+362 LPLDQVAA
-370 ASIGRSN
+370 ASIARSN
-377 SDVQNNV
+377 QNTDV
-384 LPENLSG
+384 ETDSGALSG
-391 SGIQNL
+391 TAIQNL

>member
-1 MQPIEYHYKNSVLFA
+1 
-16 IVQFHSPCER
+16 
-26 LRIASMS
+26 MS
-33 WNDNGNNGSRDPWGN
+33 WNDNGKNGSRDPWGN
-48 RNDAPD
+48 KNDAPD

-62 KALVGSFL
+62 KSLIGSFV
-70 GGGGDSG
+70 GGSGGGDS
-77 SGSGKKQSFKKMIP
+77 SGSSPSFKKILP
-91 TALMVI
+91 TALVI
-97 ALLYGA
+97 LIVLYSAL
-103 FGIYTVDAQEEAVVL
+103 GIYTVDAQEEAVIL

-123 DMTKGPGIHWNPP
+123 STTKGPGIHWNPP

-146 ERLYTHTTNSSILTK
+146 EKLFTHTTNSSILTK
-161 DENIVNVEV
+161 DENIVNVET
-170 AVQYKKSN
+170 AVQYKRSN

-200 LRHVVGSNSMDD
+200 LRHVVGSNSMDN
-212 VLTTGREQIAIDVRG
+212 VLTTGREQIAIDVRK
-227 RLQDRLD
+227 RLQERLN
-234 AYQTGIEVVTVSIRE
+234 AYFTGIEVVTVSIRE
-249 SRPPDAVKA
+249 SRPPEAVRE

-307 AEAQGEATRF
+307 AEAEGEATRF
-317 NQLLREYNKAP
+317 DQLLKEYSKAP
-328 SVTRKR
+328 DVTRKR
-334 LYIDALQSVMSNS
+334 LYIDAVQSVMSNS

-352 DVKDGNNIMY
+352 DVKDGNNIMM
-362 LPLDQIAA
+362 LPLDQVAA
-370 ASIGRSN
+370 ASIARSN
-377 SDVQNNV
+377 QNTEV
-384 LPENLSG
+384 ETDSGALSG
-391 SGIQNL
+391 TAIQNL

>member
-1 MQPIEYHYKNSVLFA
+1 
-16 IVQFHSPCER
+16 
-26 LRIASMS
+26 MS
-33 WNDNGNNGSRDPWGN
+33 WNDNGKNGSRDPWGN

-62 KALVGSFL
+62 KSLVGSFV
-70 GGGGDSG
+70 GGSGGGDS
-77 SGSGKKQSFKKMIP
+77 SGSTPSFKKILP
-91 TALMVI
+91 SALVI
-97 ALLYGA
+97 LIVLYSAL
-103 FGIYTVDAQEEAVVL
+103 GIYTVDAQEEAVIL

-123 DMTKGPGIHWNPP
+123 STTKGPGIHWNPP

-146 ERLYTHTTNSSILTK
+146 EKLFTHTTNSSILTK
-161 DENIVNVEV
+161 DENIVNVET
-170 AVQYKKSN
+170 AVQYKRSN

-200 LRHVVGSNSMDD
+200 LRHVVGSNSMDS
-212 VLTTGREQIAIDVRG
+212 VLTTGREQIAIDVRK
-227 RLQDRLD
+227 RLQERLN
-234 AYQTGIEVVTVSIRE
+234 AYFTGIEVVTVSIRE
-249 SRPPDAVKA
+249 SRPPEAVRE

-307 AEAQGEATRF
+307 AEAEGEATRF
-317 NQLLREYNKAP
+317 DQLLKEYSKAP
-328 SVTRKR
+328 DVTRKR
-334 LYIDALQSVMSNS
+334 LYIDAVQSVMSNS

-352 DVKDGNNIMY
+352 DVKDGNNIMM
-362 LPLDQIAA
+362 LPLDQVAA
-370 ASIGRSN
+370 ASIARSN
-377 SDVQNNV
+377 QDTEAQSD
-384 LPENLSG
+384 SG
-391 SGIQNL
+391 TLTGTAIQNL

>member
-1 MQPIEYHYKNSVLFA
+1 
-16 IVQFHSPCER
+16 
-26 LRIASMS
+26 MS
-33 WNDNGNNGSRDPWGN
+33 WNDNGKNGSRDPWGN
-48 RNDAPD
+48 KNDAPD

-62 KALVGSFL
+62 KSLIGSFV
-70 GGGGDSG
+70 GGSGGGDS
-77 SGSGKKQSFKKMIP
+77 SGSSPSFKKILP
-91 TALMVI
+91 TALVVLI
-97 ALLYGA
+97 VLYSAL
-103 FGIYTVDAQEEAVVL
+103 GIYTVDAQEEAVIL

-123 DMTKGPGIHWNPP
+123 STTKGPGIHWNPP

-146 ERLYTHTTNSSILTK
+146 EKLFTHTTNSSILTK
-161 DENIVNVEV
+161 DENIVNVET
-170 AVQYKKSN
+170 AVQYKRSN

-200 LRHVVGSNSMDD
+200 LRHVVGSNSMDN
-212 VLTTGREQIAIDVRG
+212 VLTTGREQIAIDVRK
-227 RLQDRLD
+227 RLQERLN
-234 AYQTGIEVVTVSIRE
+234 AYFTGIEVVTVSIRE
-249 SRPPDAVKA
+249 SRPPEAVRE

-307 AEAQGEATRF
+307 AEAEGEATRF
-317 NQLLREYNKAP
+317 DQLLKEYSKAP
-328 SVTRKR
+328 DVTRKR
-334 LYIDALQSVMSNS
+334 LYIDAVQSVMSNS

-352 DVKDGNNIMY
+352 DVKDGNNIMM
-362 LPLDQIAA
+362 LPLDQVAA
-370 ASIGRSN
+370 ASIARSN
-377 SDVQNNV
+377 QNTEVESDSGA
-384 LPENLSG
+384 LSG
-391 SGIQNL
+391 TAIQNL

>member
-1 MQPIEYHYKNSVLFA
+1 
-16 IVQFHSPCER
+16 
-26 LRIASMS
+26 MS
-33 WNDNGNNGSRDPWGN
+33 WNDNGKNGSRDPWGN
-48 RNDAPD
+48 KNDAPD

-62 KALVGSFL
+62 KSLVGSFV
-70 GGGGDSG
+70 GGSGGGDS
-77 SGSGKKQSFKKMIP
+77 SGSSPSFKKILP
-91 TALMVI
+91 SALVI
-97 ALLYGA
+97 LIVLYSAL
-103 FGIYTVDAQEEAVVL
+103 GIYTVDAQEEAVIL

-123 DMTKGPGIHWNPP
+123 STTKGPGIHWNPP

-146 ERLYTHTTNSSILTK
+146 EKLFTHTTNSSILTK
-161 DENIVNVEV
+161 DENIVNVET
-170 AVQYKKSN
+170 AVQYKRSN

-200 LRHVVGSNSMDD
+200 LRHVVGSNSMDS
-212 VLTTGREQIAIDVRG
+212 VLTTGREQIAIDVRK
-227 RLQDRLD
+227 RLQERLN
-234 AYQTGIEVVTVSIRE
+234 AYFTGIEVVTVSIRE
-249 SRPPDAVKA
+249 SRPPEAVRE

-283 VVPIARGAAKRAIQ
+283 VVQIARGAAKRAIQ

-307 AEAQGEATRF
+307 AEAEGEATRF
-317 NQLLREYNKAP
+317 DQLLKEYSKAP
-328 SVTRKR
+328 DVTRKR
-334 LYIDALQSVMSNS
+334 LYIDAVQSVMSNS

-352 DVKDGNNIMY
+352 DVKDGNNIMM
-362 LPLDQIAA
+362 LPLDQVAA
-370 ASIGRSN
+370 ASIARSN
-377 SDVQNNV
+377 QDTEAQSD
-384 LPENLSG
+384 SG
-391 SGIQNL
+391 TLTGTAIQNL

>member
-1 MQPIEYHYKNSVLFA
+1 
-16 IVQFHSPCER
+16 
-26 LRIASMS
+26 MS
-33 WNDNGNNGSRDPWGN
+33 WNDNGKNGSRDPWGN

-62 KALVGSFL
+62 KSLVGSFV
-70 GGGGDSG
+70 GGSGGGDS
-77 SGSGKKQSFKKMIP
+77 SGSSPSFKKILP
-91 TALMVI
+91 SALVI
-97 ALLYGA
+97 LIVLYSAL
-103 FGIYTVDAQEEAVVL
+103 GIYTVDAQEEAVIL

-123 DMTKGPGIHWNPP
+123 STTKGPGIHWNPP

-146 ERLYTHTTNSSILTK
+146 EKLFTHTTNSSILTK
-161 DENIVNVEV
+161 DENIVNVET
-170 AVQYKKSN
+170 AVQYKRSN

-200 LRHVVGSNSMDD
+200 LRHVVGSNSMDS
-212 VLTTGREQIAIDVRG
+212 VLTTGREQIAIDVRK
-227 RLQDRLD
+227 RLQERLN
-234 AYQTGIEVVTVSIRE
+234 AYFTGIEVVTVSIRE
-249 SRPPDAVKA
+249 SRPPEAVRE

-307 AEAQGEATRF
+307 AEAEGEATWF
-317 NQLLREYNKAP
+317 DQLLKEYSKAP
-328 SVTRKR
+328 DVTRKR
-334 LYIDALQSVMSNS
+334 LYIDAVQSVMSNS

-352 DVKDGNNIMY
+352 DVKDGNNIMM
-362 LPLDQIAA
+362 LPLDQVAA
-370 ASIGRSN
+370 ASIARSN
-377 SDVQNNV
+377 QDTEAQSDSGT
-384 LPENLSG
+384 LSG
-391 SGIQNL
+391 TAIQNL